1 MAVRKK
7 WTRGTAGAALAL
19 AVGVAAAGCSGSNS
33 SGNTSGV
40 ASKAASA
47 ASSAA
52 ASLAS
57 QAGEALASASAQA
70 RNKLDSVKNGVKA
83 KDDVTL
89 GAPAPDSAGKATVKV
104 TAKNTAD
111 SAKSFAVQVNFTDK
125 SGNLLDVTVATVKDV
140 GAGASGEATATSN
153 RKLTGEVHAVVGSA
167 VRY

>member
-1 MAVRKK
+1 MAGH
-7 WTRGTAGAALAL
+7 WTRGAVGAVL
-19 AVGVAAAGCSGSNS
+19 AVVVAVGAAGCSDSGSP
-33 SGNTSGV
+33 SGG

-57 QAGEALASASAQA
+57 KASDALASASAEAKQ
-70 RNKLDSVKNGVKA
+70 KLEGIKNGVKA

-125 SGNLLDVTVATVKDV
+125 SGNLLDVTVVTVKDV
-140 GAGASGEATATSN
+140 AAGASGEATATSN

-167 VRY
+167 LRY

>member
-1 MAVRKK
+1 MAGH
-7 WTRGTAGAALAL
+7 WTRGAVGAVL
-19 AVGVAAAGCSGSNS
+19 AVVVAVAAGGCSDN
-33 SGNTSGV
+33 SGNGSGA

-52 ASLAS
+52 SSLAS
-57 QAGEALASASAQA
+57 QAGEALASASAEAKQ
-70 RNKLDSVKNGVKA
+70 KLEGIKNGVKA

-104 TAKNTAD
+104 TAKNTAG

-125 SGNLLDVTVATVKDV
+125 GGSLQDVTVVTVKDV
-140 GAGASGEATATSN
+140 AAGASGEATATSH
-153 RKLTGEVHAVVGSA
+153 RKLSGEVHAVVGSA

>member
-1 MAVRKK
+1 MAGH
-7 WTRGTAGAALAL
+7 WTRG
-19 AVGVAAAGCSGSNS
+19 AVGTVLAAVVAVAGAGCSDSGSP
-33 SGNTSGV
+33 SGG

-57 QAGEALASASAQA
+57 KASDALASASAQA
-70 RNKLDSVKNGVKA
+70 KQKLEGIKNGVKA

-89 GAPAPDSAGKATVKV
+89 GAPTPDSAGKATVKV

-125 SGNLLDVTVATVKDV
+125 SGNLQDVTVVTLKDV
-140 GAGASGEATATSN
+140 AAGASGEAMATSN
-153 RKLTGEVHAVVGSA
+153 RKLAGEVHAVVGSA
-167 VRY
+167 LRY

>member
-1 MAVRKK
+1 MAVVV
-7 WTRGTAGAALAL
+7 A
-19 AVGVAAAGCSGSNS
+19 VAAAGCSGGSGNS
-33 SGNTSGV
+33 SGT

-57 QAGEALASASAQA
+57 KGSDALASASAQA
-70 RNKLDSVKNGVKA
+70 KQKLEGVKNGVKA

-89 GAPAPDSAGKATVKV
+89 GTVAVGGDGKATAKV

-125 SGNLLDVTVATVKDV
+125 SGNLLDVTVVTVTNV
-140 GAGASGEATATSN
+140 AAGASGDGTATSN
-153 RKLTGEVHAVVGSA
+153 RKLSGDVHAAVGSA
-167 VRY
+167 LRY

>member
-1 MAVRKK
+1 MAVRKT
-7 WTRGTAGAALAL
+7 WTRGTAGAVLAL
-19 AVGVAAAGCSGSNS
+19 VVAGAAAGCSDNN

-57 QAGEALASASAQA
+57 KAGESLASASAEA
-70 RNKLDSVKNGVKA
+70 RNKLDSVKNGVNA

-89 GAPAPDSAGKATVKV
+89 GAPTPDSSGKATVKV

-125 SGNLLDVTVATVKDV
+125 SGNLLDVTVVTVKDV

-153 RKLTGEVHAVVGSA
+153 RNLTGEVHAVVGSA
-167 VRY
+167 LRY

>member
-1 MAVRKK
+1 MAVRKT
-7 WTRGTAGAALAL
+7 WTRGTAGAVLAL
-19 AVGVAAAGCSGSNS
+19 VVTGAAAGCSGNN
-33 SGNTSGV
+33 SGNTSGA

-52 ASLAS
+52 SSLAS

-70 RNKLDSVKNGVKA
+70 RNKLNEVKNGVKA

-89 GAPAPDSAGKATVKV
+89 GAPTPDSAGKAMVKV

-140 GAGASGEATATSN
+140 GAGTSGEATATSN
-153 RKLTGEVHAVVGSA
+153 RKLGGEVHAVVGSA
-167 VRY
+167 LRY

>member
-1 MAVRKK
+1 MGAV
-7 WTRGTAGAALAL
+7 L
-19 AVGVAAAGCSGSNS
+19 AVVVAVGAAGCSDSGSP
-33 SGNTSGV
+33 SGG

-57 QAGEALASASAQA
+57 KASDALASASAEAKQ
-70 RNKLDSVKNGVKA
+70 KLEGIKNGVKA

-125 SGNLLDVTVATVKDV
+125 SGNLLDVTVVTVKDV
-140 GAGASGEATATSN
+140 AAGASGEATATSN

-167 VRY
+167 LRY